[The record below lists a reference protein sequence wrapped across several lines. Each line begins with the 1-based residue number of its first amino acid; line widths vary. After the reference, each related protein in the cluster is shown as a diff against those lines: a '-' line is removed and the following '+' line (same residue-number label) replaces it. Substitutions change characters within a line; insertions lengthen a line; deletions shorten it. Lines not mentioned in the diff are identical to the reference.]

1 MRLTEKQILKQLL
14 DSADQ
19 YKPLKFE
26 GFDKDFLLSER
37 ARADGVARISVEN
50 GPGFKALLEIVP
62 VATPMN
68 IKQKSIMLI
77 AEFATTEISDSPTI
91 PMIVAPF
98 IGRSSACILAD
109 RGISWIDL
117 CGNMRVS
124 VPGKVYIERTG
135 KKNKFP
141 DTAPIKKIFEGT
153 SSLVSRALLLRPQGF
168 SSQYELIDFINS
180 RNANITAGT
189 VSRVLK
195 SLESDLLINR
205 KKSLISVT
213 DTKKLLQSL
222 ADGYISSMKRK
233 EKKSYRFSIRQ
244 SAYVSMT
251 MNVQKS
257 NYLASSFY
265 AAQLKGLG
273 ATDEVTIFVRDMG
286 QARERFDFLE
296 PDAEFGNFKLIET
309 KNFEIWFNSVN
320 TEITVASA
328 IRFSIPVVDDIE
340 LYLEMMT
347 DAPRGPKIAEQLK
360 ERILGAN
367 YFGK

>member
-77 AEFATTEISDSPTI
+77 AEISDSPTI

-141 DTAPIKKIFEGT
+141 DTTPIKKIFEGT

-180 RNANITAGT
+180 RNANITAST

-195 SLESDLLINR
+195 SLESDLLITR

-222 ADGYISSMKRK
+222 ADGYVSSMKRK

-251 MNVQKS
+251 MNVQKP
-257 NYLASSFY
+257 NYLASNFY

-286 QARERFDFLE
+286 QAREMFDFLE
-296 PDAEFGNFKLIET
+296 LDAEFGNFKLIET

>member
-77 AEFATTEISDSPTI
+77 AEISDSPTI

-141 DTAPIKKIFEGT
+141 DTTPIKKIFEGT

-180 RNANITAGT
+180 RNANITAST

-195 SLESDLLINR
+195 SLESDLLITR

-222 ADGYISSMKRK
+222 ADGYVSSMKRK

-251 MNVQKS
+251 MNVQKP
-257 NYLASSFY
+257 NYLASNFY

-273 ATDEVTIFVRDMG
+273 ATDEITIFVRDMG
-286 QARERFDFLE
+286 QAREMFDFLE
-296 PDAEFGNFKLIET
+296 LDAEFGNFKLIET